1 MGCGAS
7 TPTAHVT
14 QQSEANGAGSAQTD
28 GQARPAGEPKPS
40 PKSIAKLAAF
50 EFSIAGA
57 TPEAVATKIADPRTW
72 VGLMGMPD
80 ETVPEMLNS
89 GSDFKC
95 ARGDGKTCYMTSVVS
110 KDDEVEG
117 SKMFSYTTSLTHTHL
132 SDAGLAAPIFTV
144 KHVFTMSP
152 APDGCAVQRV
162 CTDFVQNEMLQVDLG
177 SMLQSGMIAKE
188 NVGLVA
194 ACQAEDATVQPTPE
208 KSG

>member
-7 TPTAHVT
+7 TPAAQVT
-14 QQSEANGAGSAQTD
+14 QQSEANGADSAQTD
-28 GQARPAGEPKPS
+28 ARPTGEPKPS

-95 ARGDGKTCYMTSVVS
+95 ARGDGKSCYMTSVVS
-110 KDDEVEG
+110 KDGAAEG
-117 SKMFSYTTSLTHTHL
+117 SKLFSYTTSLTHTHL
-132 SDAGLAAPIFTV
+132 GDAGLAAPIFTV
-144 KHVFTMSP
+144 QHVFTMSP

-188 NVGLVA
+188 NAGLVA
-194 ACQAEDATVQPTPE
+194 ACQAADAT
-208 KSG
+208 K